1 MNVFS
6 LALYQ
11 TFKSIKTHPERI
23 AKADRN
29 MVNDLDYADIKFPVT
44 KKDFCKIEQKSNI
57 CVNIVPCGNN
67 LFYPVH
73 ISGHKFED
81 CMDLLLIADE
91 TKSHYVYIK
100 DYNKF
105 MCDKTKNKNK
115 KTLF

>member
-44 KKDFCKIEQKSNI
+44 KKDFCKIDKKVI
-57 CVNIVPCGNN
+57 
-67 LFYPVH
+67 FA
-73 ISGHKFED
+73 
-81 CMDLLLIADE
+81 LI
-91 TKSHYVYIK
+91 
-100 DYNKF
+100 
-105 MCDKTKNKNK
+105 
-115 KTLF
+115 